1 MYDTQKPIFHKS
13 IKAIDLR
20 ENNFTLKKRE
30 REMKEPI
37 IRIGSMQ
44 HWLRNNK
51 ISQITKIYL
60 LNAKKRLWL
69 TPHHHPSLSYLIDV
83 GDQTHSLGLPKQN
96 ATDEVA

>member
-44 HWLRNNK
+44 H
-51 ISQITKIYL
+51 
-60 LNAKKRLWL
+60 
-69 TPHHHPSLSYLIDV
+69 
-83 GDQTHSLGLPKQN
+83 
-96 ATDEVA
+96 